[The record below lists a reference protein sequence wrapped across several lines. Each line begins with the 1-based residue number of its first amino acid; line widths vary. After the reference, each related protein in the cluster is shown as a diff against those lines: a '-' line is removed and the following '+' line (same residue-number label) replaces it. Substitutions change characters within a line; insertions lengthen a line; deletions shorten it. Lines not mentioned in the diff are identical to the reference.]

1 MRDVLNSLLLMWHQH
16 DPRSLG
22 DSAAHEST
30 AVKALSLVGEADMVM
45 VNMSL
50 CHINTV
56 CRGQSWKDFTMD
68 LMFGWGL
75 KKHLLKQ
82 ETGSPLTG
90 PIEDT
95 IEMVLSARG

>member
-1 MRDVLNSLLLMWHQH
+1 MTQDL
-16 DPRSLG
+16 LG
-22 DSAAHEST
+22 DSKAHEST

-68 LMFGWGL
+68 LMFGWGP
-75 KKHLLKQ
+75 LLASIKA
-82 ETGSPLTG
+82 GNRVSFAGL
-90 PIEDT
+90 
-95 IEMVLSARG
+95 